1 MNNKKGQTGM
11 IGAIILFGIFLINW
25 FIWLGKWLS
34 QVGQISIQAGN
45 LTGVEAF
52 FFANLNFSVLII
64 VLLSMMAWTYFSTS
78 I

>member
-1 MNNKKGQTGM
+1 MMNKKAQTGM

-25 FIWLGKWLS
+25 FIWLGKWLN
-34 QVGQISIQAGN
+34 QVGEISIEAGN

-64 VLLSMMAWTYFSTS
+64 VLLSMMAWTYFSSS

>member
-1 MNNKKGQTGM
+1 MINKKGQTGM
-11 IGAIILFGIFLINW
+11 IGAIVLFGIFLINW
-25 FIWLGKWLS
+25 FIWLGSWISTVGELS
-34 QVGQISIQAGN
+34 IEAGN

-64 VLLSMMAWTYFSTS
+64 VLLAMVGWTYFSSS